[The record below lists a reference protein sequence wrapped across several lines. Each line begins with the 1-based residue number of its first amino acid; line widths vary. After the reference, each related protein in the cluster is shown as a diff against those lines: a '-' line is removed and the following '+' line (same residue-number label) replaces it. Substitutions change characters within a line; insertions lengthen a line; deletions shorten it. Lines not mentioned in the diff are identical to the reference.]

1 MKIYNKII
9 TKMWGTHFCEILFLY
24 IYIYIYA
31 HTHTFQMIQYFQ
43 AHTVQRVQ
51 YLFKHVFI
59 KKYLLTNLFDQ
70 KYSNN
75 MSFIP
80 LMVKLIFLA
89 AITPAFS
96 VMWSFR
102 NHSIYWWYSFF
113 RILQNKNISDHYKCV
128 LLSLL
133 WHQFYASLLNK
144 SILNPCASIKKSWT

>member
-1 MKIYNKII
+1 
-9 TKMWGTHFCEILFLY
+9 MWGTHFCEILFIYIY

-31 HTHTFQMIQYFQ
+31 HTHTVQMIQYFQ

-80 LMVKLIFLA
+80 LKVKADIFSSH
-89 AITPAFS
+89 FS
-96 VMWSFR
+96 
-102 NHSIYWWYSFF
+102 
-113 RILQNKNISDHYKCV
+113 
-128 LLSLL
+128 SL
-133 WHQFYASLLNK
+133 
-144 SILNPCASIKKSWT
+144 